1 MTILTVAEVAE
12 MLKLKPSQVYTMTRK
27 RARQRME
34 KPLPY
39 LKINGNLRFSKE
51 AIESWLQE
59 LSRDGAGS

>member
-39 LKINGNLRFSKE
+39 FKINGNLRFSKE

-59 LSRDGAGS
+59 LSREGAV